1 MAQGFPPWDSL
12 LSYVSDSPGPFWG
25 HVLLVSGFFDVRHHT
40 QKQYILATKMTFN
53 HPLTIN
59 LHRQTQF
66 LLSKIPSESPYATA
80 VTQAPSP
87 AALLEILSQ
96 LLYLPAFT
104 LIVAKAFRPLLLD
117 LCARWLQDDENIE
130 NKLVALSLLLEPH
143 EELYP

>member
-1 MAQGFPPWDSL
+1 M
-12 LSYVSDSPGPFWG
+12 
-25 HVLLVSGFFDVRHHT
+25 
-40 QKQYILATKMTFN
+40 IFN

-59 LHRQTQF
+59 LHRQTRF

-104 LIVAKAFRPLLLD
+104 LIVAKTFRPLLLD